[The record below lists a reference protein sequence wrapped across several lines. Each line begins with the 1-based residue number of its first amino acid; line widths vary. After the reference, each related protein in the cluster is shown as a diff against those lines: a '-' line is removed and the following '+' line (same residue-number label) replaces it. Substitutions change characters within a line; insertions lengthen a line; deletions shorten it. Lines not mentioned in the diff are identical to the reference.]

1 MLLRSC
7 LPLLLLAGQAAA
19 QNPLASERDTAIGAR
34 LYQTHCSYCH
44 GARGEGG
51 RGPDLTTGQFRR
63 GSSDPEIYFTIRNGI
78 KGTEMPSV
86 QASEDDVWRMVA
98 FVRSLFAPAA
108 IEKLPGNP
116 AAGKAIFESKGR
128 CLHCH
133 GVAARGASIGPD
145 LTTIGDRYSAN
156 YLRNSL
162 LKPEA
167 DVAIA
172 FRGIRVVTN
181 AGAEIRGVRLNE
193 DDISIQLRDT
203 SDNPRSFL
211 KSNLREIHRDKPA
224 LMPSYAATLTA
235 KELDDLVA
243 YLSTLRGNQ

>member
-1 MLLRSC
+1 MLLRTSAS
-7 LPLLLLAGQAAA
+7 LLFLALHAAA
-19 QNPLASERDTAIGAR
+19 QNPFSTERDSGIGAR

-63 GSSDPEIYFTIRNGI
+63 GGSDAEIYFTIRNGI
-78 KGTEMPSV
+78 KGTEMPAV
-86 QASEDDVWRMVA
+86 QASDDDVWRMVA
-98 FVRSLFAPAA
+98 FVRTLFAPAA

-116 AAGKAIFESKGR
+116 AAGKSIFESKGR
-128 CLHCH
+128 CLQCH
-133 GVAARGASIGPD
+133 GIETRGASIGPE
-145 LTTIGDRYSAN
+145 LTSIGNRYSAA
-156 YLRNSL
+156 YLRNAL

-172 FRGIRVVTN
+172 FRGIRVVTKT
-181 AGAEIRGVRLNE
+181 GAEIRGVRLNE
-193 DDISIQLRDT
+193 DDISIQIRDI

-211 KSNLREIHRDKPA
+211 KANLREIHRDKPA
-224 LMPSYAATLTA
+224 LMPSYAAALTA